1 VKKLWWVAIGL
12 GMGLLATGLILLASS
27 SPRGEPI
34 KLLPPPTLAPVMV
47 HVVGAVAQPG
57 VYSLPPGSHVQDG
70 VEAAGGLMPEAN
82 SQAVNL
88 AALAED
94 GQRIFIPTQAPLPPT
109 PQPGSIH
116 TATSVN
122 PSSPIPGGLVNINT
136 ATLEELD
143 SLPGIGPVTAQKII
157 DYRQNNGLFNR
168 IEDIMNVPGI
178 AEGTFAKIRDL
189 ITVGP

>member
-1 VKKLWWVAIGL
+1 MKKLWWVALGL
-12 GMGLLATGLILLASS
+12 AMGLLATGLILLVSG

-34 KLLPPPTLAPVMV
+34 KLLPPPTPAPVMV

-70 VEAAGGLMPEAN
+70 VEAAGGLLPEAN
-82 SQAVNL
+82 PQSVNL
-88 AALAED
+88 AALAQD

-109 PQPGSIH
+109 PRPGSVPTMIS
-116 TATSVN
+116 AN
-122 PSSPIPGGLVNINT
+122 PPSPVPGGLININT

-157 DYRQNNGLFNR
+157 DYRQANGLFNR

-178 AEGTFAKIRDL
+178 GEGTFAKIKDL